1 MRYEM
6 CLVEN
11 GEVIGYFDWERSESL
26 DDKEI
31 VLTEF
36 GARLFQLKPGA
47 KVILMKPKEA
57 K

>member
-6 CLVEN
+6 CNVEN
-11 GEVIGYFDWERSESL
+11 GEVIGYFDWECSESL

-31 VLTEF
+31 VFTEF

-47 KVILMKPKEA
+47 KVILMRRKEA